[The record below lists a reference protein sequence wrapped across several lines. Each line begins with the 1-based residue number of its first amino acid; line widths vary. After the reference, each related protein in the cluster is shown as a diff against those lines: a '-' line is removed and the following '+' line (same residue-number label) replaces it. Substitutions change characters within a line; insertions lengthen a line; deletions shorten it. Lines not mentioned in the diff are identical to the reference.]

1 MKKGSLEMSQSQREI
16 IREEQRILDK
26 LIDELD
32 RVMLKIDNKYT
43 YSSLQAKKAKE
54 QCLPD
59 TYGALIAAN
68 HNKYAAFREK
78 KRLKR
83 VRDELYD
90 TRIVV
95 DCTDDHSTEE
105 EEIKIGLHTYAKF
118 DKLYVVSWVRPVCR
132 NYILDNCK
140 EEYDGIVEKGGVQYK
155 THFKLKLKRRV
166 DMYFDKI
173 KDVSHLY
180 PLLEEAEEIIAD
192 EFLKELLS
200 RREEQEFKNIVFSIQ
215 KHQGEIIQ
223 TPFRQNLIVQGCAG
237 SGKSMIM
244 LHRLPILLYDNPN
257 ALNRNNLYIISPSAT
272 YIQMAENMRLE
283 LEIEDLKMG
292 TLNQYWDYVIE
303 KYGQSPSEYGE
314 SVSHEKST
322 DDTLAYVY
330 SEKCINDI
338 KDEITGILDENT
350 VDLREGYSI
359 FHINEETDITGTP
372 AEILRKR
379 AVQTQLI
386 ISKNKESIQ
395 KYYKVVKPLLEKL
408 EDISRM
414 LSSRKLALL
423 RRVSQ
428 NITEEEKRVVNT
440 AKRLEQYD
448 EAEHKRM
455 YDNARKTIEMS
466 NKYIAEMKTLTENIE
481 SNHEYFDKL
490 NVEAEKID
498 KLLGAFGVEK
508 DDKGITVRTLYKVID
523 NKKELLKALQNIII
537 STRRTGNPYDLG
549 IESVFEQVKGII
561 PLINGFRETNEPL
574 IPLEYLIELNS
585 KGAELQQIGRSIT
598 AAVYS
603 SMMYKTGGFKN
614 KKGKY
619 KASSYSPYL
628 YLQILYQLNDKPNS
642 SYESLIS
649 IDEAQN
655 LSYQELELIKNVNG
669 PDLVF
674 NLYGDVNQHVEGS
687 KGIDSWDNIRR
698 LAAFKTEY
706 MRENYRNARQI
717 TVYCNRKFGMD
728 MVAINLSGSG
738 VRQFYANEDFGKQ
751 VRSLL
756 QEPMGNGISCII
768 VKNENEAEMVVKHAG
783 PLSNRINNMT
793 TELNALI
800 PIKWNLMTIDQA
812 KGLEFETVFVLSGA
826 MTKNE
831 EYIAYTRALDK
842 LIIHNADIPV
852 IEDNTDK
859 KPETE
864 KGSED
869 NIKETSK
876 PVRKKREKSNKKS
889 ANGKTNEENGIKAQA
904 NNINKTKK
912 KNISIVV
919 NKNMSNKG
927 YFDNA
932 HKLPMTVKE
941 FFEQAGLEVV
951 DMRIKKG
958 CLWVV
963 GDKEEIDDIVKKA
976 VKQFGI
982 TGAYSSSSKA
992 LGYKPGWYT
1001 KSAK

>member
-1 MKKGSLEMSQSQREI
+1 MNQSKQDM

-26 LIDELD
+26 LINELD
-32 RVMLKIDNKYT
+32 RIMLKIDKKYT

-59 TYGALIAAN
+59 TYGALVSAN
-68 HNKYAAFREK
+68 HDKSVAFREK

-118 DKLYVVSWVRPVCR
+118 GKVYVVSWVRPVCR

-140 EEYDGIVEKGGVQYK
+140 EEYDGIVEKNGVQYK

-166 DMYFDKI
+166 DMYFDKV

-180 PLLEEAEEIIAD
+180 PLLEEAEEIISD

-223 TPFRQNLIVQGCAG
+223 TPFKQNLIVQGCAG

-244 LHRLPILLYDNPN
+244 LHRLPILLYDNPIS
-257 ALNRNNLYIISPSAT
+257 LNRNNLYIISPSTT

-303 KYGQSPSEYGE
+303 KYGNSPSEYGE
-314 SVSHEKST
+314 NRSYEKA
-322 DDTLAYVY
+322 DENTLAYVY
-330 SEKCINDI
+330 SDKCINDI
-338 KDEITGILDENT
+338 KDRIATILDENT
-350 VDLREGYSI
+350 VDYKLGYST
-359 FHINEETDITGTP
+359 FHINEGAEITGTP

-379 AVQTQLI
+379 VVQVQLI
-386 ISKNKESIQ
+386 INKNKESLE

-408 EDISRM
+408 KDISKM
-414 LSSRKLALL
+414 FSSRKLALL
-423 RRVSQ
+423 RRVNQ
-428 NITEEEKRVVNT
+428 NIAEEEKSIART
-440 AKRLEQYD
+440 AKRLEKFD
-448 EAEHKRM
+448 ESEHKRM

-466 NKYIAEMKTLTENIE
+466 SKYIAEMKALEEDIE
-481 SNHEYFDKL
+481 SNDKYFETL
-490 NVEAEKID
+490 NAEAEKID
-498 KLLGAFGVEK
+498 KLFDAFEVDK
-508 DDKGITVRTLYKVID
+508 DSKEITLRTLYKVID
-523 NKKELLKALQNIII
+523 NKKELLKELRNTII
-537 STRRTGNPYDLG
+537 STRMTGNQYDLG
-549 IESVFEQVKGII
+549 LENVFEQVRGII
-561 PLINGFRETNEPL
+561 PLMNSIREMNEPL
-574 IPLEYLIELNS
+574 ISLEYLTELNS

-598 AAVYS
+598 SVVYT
-603 SMMYKTGGFKN
+603 SMMAKIGETKN
-614 KKGKY
+614 SAGNY

-628 YLQILYQLNDKPNS
+628 YLQVLYQLNGKPNS

-655 LSYQELELIKNVNG
+655 LSYQELELIKKVNG

-687 KGIDSWDNIRR
+687 KGIDSWDKIRR
-698 LAAFKTEY
+698 LAVFKTEY

-717 TVYCNRKFGMD
+717 TIFCNEKFGMD

-738 VRQFYANEDFGKQ
+738 VRQLHSNEDFGKQ
-751 VRSLL
+751 VKSIL
-756 QEPMGNGISCII
+756 QDPMGKGTSCII
-768 VKNENEAEMVVKHAG
+768 VKNANEAELIIKYAG
-783 PLSNRINNMT
+783 QLSNRINNMT
-793 TELNALI
+793 TEHNPLI
-800 PIKWNLMTIDQA
+800 PTKWNLITIDQA
-812 KGLEFETVFVLSGA
+812 KGLEFETVFALSGA

-831 EYIAYTRALDK
+831 SYIAYTRALDK
-842 LIIHNADIPV
+842 LIIHNADIPA
-852 IEDNTDK
+852 IENDTEIKLETDERRENK
-859 KPETE
+859 
-864 KGSED
+864 S
-869 NIKETSK
+869 KETSK
-876 PVRKKREKSNKKS
+876 PVRKKREKSNKNTANEKS
-889 ANGKTNEENGIKAQA
+889 NENNTIQAQA
-904 NNINKTKK
+904 VNKPRKK
-912 KNISIVV
+912 SISIAV
-919 NKNMSNKG
+919 NKDISNKG
-927 YFDNA
+927 YFDNV
-932 HKLPMTVKE
+932 HKLPNTVKE

-951 DMRIKKG
+951 DMRSKKG

-963 GDKEEIDDIVKKA
+963 GEKEEIDDIVKKA
-976 VKQFGI
+976 VKNFGI
-982 TGAYSSSSKA
+982 NGAYSSSSKA
-992 LGYKPGWYT
+992 LGYRPGWYT
-1001 KSAK
+1001 KSGK

>member
-1 MKKGSLEMSQSQREI
+1 MKKGLPGMSKSQQDL

-26 LIDELD
+26 LINELD
-32 RVMLKIDNKYT
+32 QVMLKIDKKYT

-68 HNKYAAFREK
+68 HDQYAAFREK

-83 VRDELYD
+83 VRNELYD

-140 EEYDGIVEKGGVQYK
+140 EEYDGVVEKGGVQYK
-155 THFKLKLKRRV
+155 THFKLKLKRRI
-166 DMYFDKI
+166 DMYFDKV

-180 PLLEEAEEIIAD
+180 PLVEEAEEIIAD

-200 RREEQEFKNIVFSIQ
+200 RREEQEFRNIVFSIQ
-215 KHQGEIIQ
+215 RHQGEIIQ
-223 TPFRQNLIVQGCAG
+223 TPFKQNLIVQGCAG

-257 ALNRNNLYIISPSAT
+257 ALNRNNLYIISPSTT
-272 YIQMAENMRLE
+272 YIQMAERMRLE

-303 KYGQSPSEYGE
+303 KYGNSPSEYGKNI
-314 SVSHEKST
+314 SYEKVA
-322 DDTLAYVY
+322 DDILAYVY
-330 SEKCINDI
+330 SDKCIKDI
-338 KDEITGILDENT
+338 KDEISAILDENT
-350 VDLREGYSI
+350 VDFSEGYST
-359 FHINEETDITGTP
+359 FHISGGTEITGIP

-386 ISKNKESIQ
+386 ISKNKESLQ
-395 KYYKVVKPLLEKL
+395 KYYKAVRPLLEKL

-414 LSSRKLALL
+414 FSSRKQALL
-423 RRVSQ
+423 RRVNQ
-428 NITEEEKRVVNT
+428 NIAEEEKRIVNT
-440 AKRLEQYD
+440 AKKLEKYD
-448 EAEHKRM
+448 EADHKRM
-455 YDNARKTIEMS
+455 YDNARKLTEMS
-466 NKYIAEMKTLTENIE
+466 NKYIAEMKALAENIE
-481 SNHEYFDKL
+481 GNNEYFENLDA
-490 NVEAEKID
+490 EAEKIK
-498 KLLGAFGVEK
+498 KLLYAFGVDNDSKE
-508 DDKGITVRTLYKVID
+508 ITERTLYRVID
-523 NKKELLKALQNIII
+523 NKKELLKALRNIII
-537 STRRTGNPYDLG
+537 RTRGIGNPYDLG
-549 IESVFEQVKGII
+549 LESIFEQVKDII
-561 PLINGFRETNEPL
+561 PLMNSLREMNEPL
-574 IPLEYLIELNS
+574 ISLDYLSELDS
-585 KGAELQQIGRSIT
+585 KGAGLQQIGRSIT
-598 AAVYS
+598 SIIYT
-603 SMMYKTGGFKN
+603 SMMDKT
-614 KKGKY
+614 KGTKDKEGNF

-628 YLQILYQLNDKPNS
+628 FLQILYQLNGKPNS

-687 KGIDSWDNIRR
+687 KGIDSWNKIRR
-698 LAAFKTEY
+698 LASFKTEY

-717 TVYCNRKFGMD
+717 TIYCNRKFGMD

-738 VRQFYANEDFGKQ
+738 VRQLHANEDFSKQ
-751 VRSLL
+751 VKSIL
-756 QEPMGNGISCII
+756 QEPMGNGTSCII
-768 VKNENEAEMVVKHAG
+768 VKNANEAEMLIKHAG
-783 PLSNRINNMT
+783 QLSNRINNMT
-793 TELNALI
+793 TELLALN
-800 PIKWNLMTIDQA
+800 PIKWNLITIDQA
-812 KGLEFETVFVLSGA
+812 KGLEFETVFALSGA

-852 IEDNTDK
+852 IEDDTENR
-859 KPETE
+859 PETDARRE
-864 KGSED
+864 NKT
-869 NIKETSK
+869 IETSK

-889 ANGKTNEENGIKAQA
+889 NENNVIQA
-904 NNINKTKK
+904 VNKPKKKSISIAINKD
-912 KNISIVV
+912 
-919 NKNMSNKG
+919 MSNKG

-932 HKLPMTVKE
+932 HKLPITVKE

-951 DMRIKKG
+951 DMRSKKG

-963 GDKEEIDDIVKKA
+963 GEKEEIDDIVKKA
-976 VKQFGI
+976 VKYFGI
-982 TGAYSSSSKA
+982 NGAYSSSSKA
-992 LGYKPGWYT
+992 LGYRPGWYT
-1001 KSAK
+1001 KSGK

>member
-1 MKKGSLEMSQSQREI
+1 MKKGLPGMSKSQQDL

-26 LIDELD
+26 LINELD
-32 RVMLKIDNKYT
+32 QVMLKIDKKYT

-68 HNKYAAFREK
+68 HDQYAAFREK

-83 VRDELYD
+83 VRNELYD

-140 EEYDGIVEKGGVQYK
+140 EEYDGVVEKGGVQYK
-155 THFKLKLKRRV
+155 THFKLKLKRRI
-166 DMYFDKI
+166 DMYFDKV
-173 KDVSHLY
+173 KDVSQLY
-180 PLLEEAEEIIAD
+180 PLVEEAEEIIAD

-200 RREEQEFKNIVFSIQ
+200 RREEQEFRNIVFSIQ
-215 KHQGEIIQ
+215 RHQGEIIQ
-223 TPFRQNLIVQGCAG
+223 TPFKQNLIVQGCAG

-257 ALNRNNLYIISPSAT
+257 ALNRNNLYIISPSTT
-272 YIQMAENMRLE
+272 YIQMAERMRLE

-303 KYGQSPSEYGE
+303 KYGNSPSEYGE
-314 SVSHEKST
+314 NISYEKAAA
-322 DDTLAYVY
+322 DILAYVY
-330 SEKCINDI
+330 SDKCIKDI
-338 KDEITGILDENT
+338 KDEISAILDENT
-350 VDLREGYSI
+350 VDFSEGYST
-359 FHINEETDITGTP
+359 FHISGGTEITGIP

-386 ISKNKESIQ
+386 ISKNKESLQ
-395 KYYKVVKPLLEKL
+395 KYYKAVRPLLEKL

-414 LSSRKLALL
+414 FSSRKQALL
-423 RRVSQ
+423 RRVNQ
-428 NITEEEKRVVNT
+428 NIAEEEKRIVNT
-440 AKRLEQYD
+440 AKKLEKYD
-448 EAEHKRM
+448 EADHKRM
-455 YDNARKTIEMS
+455 YDNARKLTEMS
-466 NKYIAEMKTLTENIE
+466 NKYIAEMKALAENIE
-481 SNHEYFDKL
+481 GNNEYFENLDA
-490 NVEAEKID
+490 EAEKIK
-498 KLLGAFGVEK
+498 KLLYAFGVDNDSKE
-508 DDKGITVRTLYKVID
+508 ITERTLYRVID
-523 NKKELLKALQNIII
+523 NKKELLKALRNIII
-537 STRRTGNPYDLG
+537 RTRGIGNPYDLG
-549 IESVFEQVKGII
+549 LESIFEQVKDII
-561 PLINGFRETNEPL
+561 PLMNSLREMNEPL
-574 IPLEYLIELNS
+574 ISLDYLSELDS
-585 KGAELQQIGRSIT
+585 KGAGLQQIGRSIT
-598 AAVYS
+598 SIIYT
-603 SMMYKTGGFKN
+603 SMMDKT
-614 KKGKY
+614 KGTKDKEGNF

-628 YLQILYQLNDKPNS
+628 FLQILYQLNGKPNS

-687 KGIDSWDNIRR
+687 KGIDSWDKIRR

-717 TVYCNRKFGMD
+717 TIYCNSKFGMD

-738 VRQFYANEDFGKQ
+738 VRQLHANEDFSKQ
-751 VRSLL
+751 VKSIL
-756 QEPMGNGISCII
+756 QEPMGNGTSCII
-768 VKNENEAEMVVKHAG
+768 VKNANEAEMLIKHAG
-783 PLSNRINNMT
+783 QLSNRINNMT
-793 TELNALI
+793 TELLALN
-800 PIKWNLMTIDQA
+800 PIKWNLITIDQA
-812 KGLEFETVFVLSGA
+812 KGLEFETVFALSGA

-852 IEDNTDK
+852 IEDDTENR
-859 KPETE
+859 PETDARRE
-864 KGSED
+864 NKT
-869 NIKETSK
+869 IETSK

-889 ANGKTNEENGIKAQA
+889 NENNVIQA
-904 NNINKTKK
+904 VNKPKKKSISIAINKD
-912 KNISIVV
+912 
-919 NKNMSNKG
+919 MSNKG

-932 HKLPMTVKE
+932 HKLPITVKE

-951 DMRIKKG
+951 DMRSKKG

-963 GDKEEIDDIVKKA
+963 GEKEEIDDIVKKA
-976 VKQFGI
+976 VKNFGI
-982 TGAYSSSSKA
+982 NGAYSSSSKA
-992 LGYKPGWYT
+992 LGYRPGWYT
-1001 KSAK
+1001 KSGK